1 MSKNCKV
8 NLAEVFKENEAQQKD
23 TNTPEIVE
31 SAHVNENIAPSRRG
45 KKNISGYFA
54 PEVHRQLRV
63 IAAEED
69 KNLQDVLGDAINAL
83 FQQKGKPP
91 IAKKG

>member
-1 MSKNCKV
+1 M
-8 NLAEVFKENEAQQKD
+8 NLAQVFKENEEQQQ
-23 TNTPEIVE
+23 NTHTSENVE
-31 SAHVNENIAPSRRG
+31 SAPANEKIPPSRHG

-69 KNLQDVLGDAINAL
+69 KNLQDVLDNALNAL
-83 FQQKGKPP
+83 FEQKGKPP
-91 IAKKG
+91 TAKN

>member
-1 MSKNCKV
+1 MSKNSKV
-8 NLAEVFKENEAQQKD
+8 NLAKVFKENEAQQQE
-23 TNTPEIVE
+23 TNTPANVKT
-31 SAHVNENIAPSRRG
+31 AKVNENIAPSRRG

-69 KNLQDVLGDAINAL
+69 KNLQEVLGDALNAL
-83 FQQKGKPP
+83 FEQKGKPT
-91 IAKKG
+91 IA

>member
-1 MSKNCKV
+1 MSKNKKV
-8 NLAEVFKENEAQQKD
+8 DLAQVFKENEEQQQK
-23 TNTPEIVE
+23 TYTSETVE
-31 SAHVNENIAPSRRG
+31 SAPVNEKIAPSRRG

-69 KNLQDVLGDAINAL
+69 KNLQDVLGDALNAL
-83 FQQKGKPP
+83 FEQKGKPP
-91 IAKKG
+91 IA